1 MYCLSSDKI
10 LIPYISPSEDIIT
23 IESLVVTMNLTMNLQ
38 SWKMSISKNY
48 RLYILIYFWTLF
60 FYIKFCEFNVNSI
73 FSIFLI
79 MLIIFTF
86 ACKESSSM
94 RPLLI
99 VWWAGPSPGKEKLW
113 VWTPQS
119 GEGLEPLVL
128 HLFCKRLPSS
138 VY

>member
-10 LIPYISPSEDIIT
+10 LIPYILPSEDIIS

-38 SWKMSISKNY
+38 SLKMSISKNY
-48 RLYILIYFWTLF
+48 RLYILIHFWTLF
-60 FYIKFCEFNVNSI
+60 FYTEFCEFNVNSI
-73 FSIFLI
+73 FSIFLM
-79 MLIIFTF
+79 MLIIFTL
-86 ACKESSSM
+86 ACKESSST

-99 VWWAGPSPGKEKLW
+99 AWWAGLSPGKEKLW

-128 HLFCKRLPSS
+128 HLFWKRMPPS